1 MLPEQGTGGPVERSR
16 RSLSTSTPCTK
27 NESDS
32 MQDTDVQ
39 MQTAPQDKPQ
49 NSTTIQSSS
58 QESPRRCEAAL
69 RSSPSAPGSTSL
81 SRNPSNTSTSST
93 TATEASAS
101 PAGTATR
108 HSRWNGGS
116 HRRAWPVDP
125 PVTRSTL
132 SELDVS
138 KIIHN
143 PKLRHDIN
151 FDPELHF
158 RPNLDG
164 EKGRKKQERAN
175 QFWTTMKE
183 ELTMF
188 LTDPPSFYAKH
199 GEGSDWTLP
208 SLLKAVKD
216 IIQTLVPQRDRQFLD
231 EGLNVELLMQ
241 QFHKGIADLEKL
253 ALWLSHVL
261 KSHCAPMRDE
271 WVDTMYTQ
279 LSKGNRDSDL
289 DLLVTGM
296 RSLLSV
302 LEAMKLDVANH
313 QIRCLRPVLI
323 EDTTHFEQKFFV
335 KKIQA
340 RKVDISGARDWYRDA
355 DRQFSAPAGGAAGGI
370 GSGSNSSSSATH
382 NFGDMSSFFEA
393 LSRLVLPSS
402 ADKRVPSTFLFDE
415 ERIMKLRSDVVDA
428 INLDICMR
436 MYEDLERVSRY
447 STNILSRNGQ
457 PLDEDT
463 FHSSP
468 RSSSEF
474 NFNTPLSSSRP
485 SSLAL
490 SATSSSAASSPRS
503 SLNMPSYVAPEN
515 SESRLKAKNVYNSLV
530 ALLQSATPSSRHSS
544 RWHVMAPSMAL
555 QIFRHTNAPS
565 DLLPTFEEK
574 LMENICRVD
583 SQIHKEVEQAFH
595 SKFMAELSNRVREY
609 KSLSGLSL
617 FSVATGGRVSSGGSG
632 SGSGSASTA
641 ARHLGSRDGQDERG
655 IEDMATRLAHL
666 GVLHWRVWAQLA
678 YVGDNEEM
686 VVEST

>member
-1 MLPEQGTGGPVERSR
+1 MLPKQGTGGPVERSR

-32 MQDTDVQ
+32 IQDTDVQ
-39 MQTAPQDKPQ
+39 MQTVPQDKPQ
-49 NSTTIQSSS
+49 NSTTIQSAS

-69 RSSPSAPGSTSL
+69 RSSPSASGSTSL
-81 SRNPSNTSTSST
+81 SRNPSNTSTSS
-93 TATEASAS
+93 SAS
-101 PAGTATR
+101 VEGAASTR
-108 HSRWNGGS
+108 HSRWNGS
-116 HRRAWPVDP
+116 HRQVWPVDP

-175 QFWTTMKE
+175 QFWATMKE

-199 GEGSDWTLP
+199 GEGIDWTLP

-253 ALWLSHVL
+253 AQWLSHVL

-323 EDTTHFEQKFFV
+323 EDTTHFEQKFFI

-340 RKVDISGARDWYRDA
+340 RKVDISGARDWYKDVE
-355 DRQFSAPAGGAAGGI
+355 RQFSASLAGGGGSTD
-370 GSGSNSSSSATH
+370 SGGGCSSAAH
-382 NFGDMSSFFEA
+382 NLGEMSPFFEA
-393 LSRLVLPSS
+393 LSRLILPSS

-436 MYEDLERVSRY
+436 MYEDLERVGRY
-447 STNILSRNGQ
+447 SATMLGRNGH
-457 PLDEDT
+457 PLDENT
-463 FHSSP
+463 FNLSSRP
-468 RSSSEF
+468 SSEF

-485 SSLAL
+485 SSLVL
-490 SATSSSAASSPRS
+490 SASGSSAASSPRS
-503 SLNMPSYVAPEN
+503 SFTMPSYVAPEN
-515 SESRLKAKNVYNSLV
+515 SESRSKAKTVYNSLV

-555 QIFRHTNAPS
+555 QIFRYTNAPS
-565 DLLPTFEEK
+565 ELLSTFEDK
-574 LMENICRVD
+574 LMDNICRVD
-583 SQIHKEVEQAFH
+583 SQIYIEVEQAFH
-595 SKFMAELSNRVREY
+595 RKFMTELSNRVREY

-617 FSVATGGRVSSGGSG
+617 FSVATGGRVSGGGGGS
-632 SGSGSASTA
+632 SSAA
-641 ARHLGSRDGQDERG
+641 NAVRHLGSGPARDGQDEGG

-678 YVGDNEEM
+678 YVVDSEEM
-686 VVEST
+686 AVECTS

>member
-16 RSLSTSTPCTK
+16 RSLSTSTPCAK
-27 NESDS
+27 NDSDS

-69 RSSPSAPGSTSL
+69 RSSPSASGSTSL

-93 TATEASAS
+93 ATTEAA
-101 PAGTATR
+101 AATR
-108 HSRWNGGS
+108 HSRWNGS
-116 HRRAWPVDP
+116 HRQAWPVDP

-175 QFWTTMKE
+175 QFWATMKE

-199 GEGSDWTLP
+199 GQGSDWTLP

-355 DRQFSAPAGGAAGGI
+355 ERQFPASLGGGAGAGA
-370 GSGSNSSSSATH
+370 GSGSGSSTAAH

-393 LSRLVLPSS
+393 LSRLVLPSA

-436 MYEDLERVSRY
+436 MYEDLERIGRY
-447 STNILSRNGQ
+447 STKFLGHNGHH
-457 PLDEDT
+457 LNDET

-485 SSLAL
+485 SSLVL
-490 SATSSSAASSPRS
+490 SASGSSAASSPRS
-503 SLNMPSYVAPEN
+503 SLTMPSYVAPEG
-515 SESRLKAKNVYNSLV
+515 SDSRTKAKNVYDSLV
-530 ALLQSATPSSRHSS
+530 ALLQSAAPSSRHSS

-555 QIFRHTNAPS
+555 QIFRFTDAPS
-565 DLLPTFEEK
+565 ELLPTFEEK
-574 LMENICRVD
+574 LMDNICRVD
-583 SQIHKEVEQAFH
+583 SQIYREVEQAFH
-595 SKFMAELSNRVREY
+595 SKLMAELSIRVREY

-617 FSVATGGRVSSGGSG
+617 FSVATGGRVSGGGSG
-632 SGSGSASTA
+632 TTHGARPLGSG
-641 ARHLGSRDGQDERG
+641 LVRDGQDEG
-655 IEDMATRLAHL
+655 GLEDMATRLAHL

-678 YVGDNEEM
+678 YLGDTDEM
-686 VVEST
+686 AVEPTSSI

>member
-27 NESDS
+27 NDGDS
-32 MQDTDVQ
+32 MQDADVQ

-49 NSTTIQSSS
+49 NPTTIQSSS

-69 RSSPSAPGSTSL
+69 RSSPPAPGSAPL
-81 SRNPSNTSTSST
+81 SRNPSNTSTSSAAGAEAA
-93 TATEASAS
+93 TAS
-101 PAGTATR
+101 R
-108 HSRWNGGS
+108 HSRWSAS
-116 HRRAWPVDP
+116 HRQAWPVNP

-188 LTDPPSFYAKH
+188 ITDPPSFYAKH

-216 IIQTLVPQRDRQFLD
+216 IIQTLVPHRDRQFLD

-241 QFHKGIADLEKL
+241 QFYKGIADLEKL

-271 WVDTMYTQ
+271 WVDTMYSQ

-340 RKVDISGARDWYRDA
+340 RKVDIGGARDWYREA
-355 DRQFSAPAGGAAGGI
+355 DRQLSASRAGGAGGC
-370 GSGSNSSSSATH
+370 GSAAH
-382 NFGDMSSFFEA
+382 NFGDMGSFFEV
-393 LSRLVLPSS
+393 LSRLILPSS
-402 ADKRVPSTFLFDE
+402 AEQRVPSTFLFDE
-415 ERIMKLRSDVVDA
+415 ERIMKLRSDAVDA
-428 INLDICMR
+428 VNLDICMR
-436 MYEDLERVSRY
+436 MYEDLERVGRY
-447 STNILSRNGQ
+447 SANILARHGR
-457 PLDEDT
+457 PLDEEA
-463 FHSSP
+463 FRSSP
-468 RSSSEF
+468 PPSSEF

-490 SATSSSAASSPRS
+490 SASGSSAASSPRS
-503 SLNMPSYVAPEN
+503 SFTMPSYVAPES
-515 SESRLKAKNVYNSLV
+515 SESKTKAKNVYNSLV
-530 ALLQSATPSSRHSS
+530 ALLQSATPSSRSSS

-555 QIFRHTNAPS
+555 QIFRHTDAPS
-565 DLLPTFEEK
+565 ELLPTFEEK
-574 LMENICRVD
+574 LMDNICRVE
-583 SQIHKEVEQAFH
+583 SQIHREVEQAFH
-595 SKFMAELSNRVREY
+595 SKFMVELASRVREY

-617 FSVATGGRVSSGGSG
+617 FSVATGGRVSTAGGSG
-632 SGSGSASTA
+632 SSGNTNATRPLGSGLA
-641 ARHLGSRDGQDERG
+641 RDGQDEGG

-666 GVLHWRVWAQLA
+666 GVLHWRVWGQLA
-678 YVGDNEEM
+678 YLGDDDDM
-686 VVEST
+686 VVEPTS

>member
-27 NESDS
+27 NDGDS

-49 NSTTIQSSS
+49 SSTTMQTSS
-58 QESPRRCEAAL
+58 QESPRRCEATL
-69 RSSPSAPGSTSL
+69 RSSPSAPGSTPL
-81 SRNPSNTSTSST
+81 SRNPSNTSTSSAAT
-93 TATEASAS
+93 TEAATAS
-101 PAGTATR
+101 R
-108 HSRWNGGS
+108 HSRWS
-116 HRRAWPVDP
+116 AHRHTWPVNP

-164 EKGRKKQERAN
+164 EKGRRKQERAN

-188 LTDPPSFYAKH
+188 ITDPPSFYAKH
-199 GEGSDWTLP
+199 GESIEWTLP

-216 IIQTLVPQRDRQFLD
+216 IIQTLVPHRDRQFLD

-241 QFHKGIADLEKL
+241 QFYKGIADLEKL

-271 WVDTMYTQ
+271 WVDTMYSQ

-355 DRQFSAPAGGAAGGI
+355 DRQFSASVVGGGGD
-370 GSGSNSSSSATH
+370 GASSSSSSSSSSTAAH
-382 NFGDMSSFFEA
+382 HFGDMGIFFEA
-393 LSRLVLPSS
+393 LSRLILPSS
-402 ADKRVPSTFLFDE
+402 AEKRVPSTFLFDE

-436 MYEDLERVSRY
+436 MYEDLERVGRY
-447 STNILSRNGQ
+447 SANILGRNGR
-457 PLDEDT
+457 PLDEET

-468 RSSSEF
+468 SPSSEF

-485 SSLAL
+485 SSLVL
-490 SATSSSAASSPRS
+490 SAPSSSAASSPRS
-503 SLNMPSYVAPEN
+503 SFTMPSYVAPER
-515 SESRLKAKNVYNSLV
+515 SESRTKAKNVYNSLV
-530 ALLQSATPSSRHSS
+530 ALLQSATPSSRSSS

-555 QIFRHTNAPS
+555 QIFRFTDAPS
-565 DLLPTFEEK
+565 ELLPTFEEK
-574 LMENICRVD
+574 LMDNICRVD
-583 SQIHKEVEQAFH
+583 SQIHREVEQAFH

-617 FSVATGGRVSSGGSG
+617 FSVATGGRVSSGGGGGNTNATRTLG
-632 SGSGSASTA
+632 SG
-641 ARHLGSRDGQDERG
+641 LVRDGQDEGG

-678 YVGDNEEM
+678 YLGDGDEM
-686 VVEST
+686 VVESTS

>member
-1 MLPEQGTGGPVERSR
+1 MVPEQGAGGPVERSR
-16 RSLSTSTPCTK
+16 RSLSTSTACANVDGDARP
-27 NESDS
+27 
-32 MQDTDVQ
+32 DTDVQ
-39 MQTAPQDKPQ
+39 MQTAPQDKAQ
-49 NSTTIQSSS
+49 TSATIQSSS

-69 RSSPSAPGSTSL
+69 RASAPGSTSL
-81 SRNPSNTSTSST
+81 SRNPSSTSTSSAA
-93 TATEASAS
+93 ATEAGAS
-101 PAGTATR
+101 RHTRR
-108 HSRWNGGS
+108 HSS
-116 HRRAWPVDP
+116 HRNAWPVDP

-175 QFWTTMKE
+175 QFWATMKE
-183 ELTMF
+183 ELAMF
-188 LTDPPSFYAKH
+188 ITDPRSFIAKH
-199 GEGSDWTLP
+199 GESIDWTLP

-241 QFHKGIADLEKL
+241 QFYKGVADLEKL
-253 ALWLSHVL
+253 ALWLSRVL

-323 EDTTHFEQKFFV
+323 EDTTHFEQKFFA
-335 KKIQA
+335 KKIDS
-340 RKVDISGARDWYRDA
+340 RKVDVRGAREWYKDA
-355 DRQFSAPAGGAAGGI
+355 DRQFSASLGGGPAH
-370 GSGSNSSSSATH
+370 SL
-382 NFGDMSSFFEA
+382 GDMSSFFDA

-402 ADKRVPSTFLFDE
+402 AEKRVPSTFLFDE
-415 ERIMKLRSDVVDA
+415 ERIMKLRSDVADA

-436 MYEDLERVSRY
+436 MYEDLERVGRY
-447 STNILSRNGQ
+447 SARILARKEQSWG
-457 PLDEDT
+457 EDS
-463 FHSSP
+463 FSLSP
-468 RSSSEF
+468 KTSEF
-474 NFNTPLSSSRP
+474 NFNTPLSTSRP
-485 SSLAL
+485 SSIGL
-490 SATSSSAASSPRS
+490 SASDSSAASSPRS
-503 SLNMPSYVAPEN
+503 SLDLPSYVAPD
-515 SESRLKAKNVYNSLV
+515 SSDSRTKAKTVYNSLV
-530 ALLQSATPSSRHSS
+530 ALLQSASPSSRHSN

-555 QIFRHTNAPS
+555 QIFRHTDAPS
-565 DLLPTFEEK
+565 ELLSTFEEK
-574 LMENICRVD
+574 LMDNICRVD
-583 SQIHKEVEQAFH
+583 SPMYREAEQAFH
-595 SKFMAELSNRVREY
+595 SKLMTDLANRVREY
-609 KSLSGLSL
+609 KPLSGLSL
-617 FSVATGGRVSSGGSG
+617 FAVATGGRAASSRNSG
-632 SGSGSASTA
+632 
-641 ARHLGSRDGQDERG
+641 ARHLASAQRDGQDEG
-655 IEDMATRLAHL
+655 GVGDMATRLAHL

-678 YVGDNEEM
+678 YLGDDEM
-686 VVEST
+686 MVDSAL